1 MTPFVTPHWVPQVEP
16 GQRTL
21 IIGASGGLGHAVI
34 NMLLQGPDSVIGAHG
49 ATKLSESNDARV
61 VPLTQK
67 FSCEADCR
75 GVVDSFVEKVG
86 GIDALIILSGGIHFS
101 GHWKD
106 MPESKWEEDIAVNM
120 NQPFYLARAAMEHMK
135 QQERGGRIVF
145 NGTESAIHGGSAL
158 SFPYAIAKRGTE
170 CMVQGLAREGASH
183 GILVNGIR
191 MGYVKSGFH
200 QRWHNKTPTDMDERA
215 ELVPL
220 KRGGEPEEAAAL
232 IIYLISGW
240 SQFITGQMLPLT
252 GGDWL

>member
-16 GQRTL
+16 GLRTQ
-21 IIGASGGLGHAVI
+21 IIGASGGLGHVVI
-34 NMLLQGPDSVIGAHG
+34 DMLLQGPDCVIGAHG
-49 ATKLSESNDARV
+49 ATKLYESDDARV
-61 VPLTQK
+61 IPLTQK
-67 FSCEADCR
+67 FSSEADCR
-75 GVVDSFVEKVG
+75 AAVDSFVDKAG

-106 MPESKWEEDIAVNM
+106 MPESKWEEDISVNL
-120 NQPFYLARAAMEHMK
+120 NQPFYLARAAMEYMK
-135 QQERGGRIVF
+135 QQETGGRIVF
-145 NGTESAIHGGSAL
+145 NGTESAIHGGSSL

-170 CMVQGLAREGASH
+170 CMVQGLAREGACH

-200 QRWHNKTPTDMDERA
+200 QRWHNKTVTDMDERA

-240 SQFITGQMLPLT
+240 SQFITGQMFPLT